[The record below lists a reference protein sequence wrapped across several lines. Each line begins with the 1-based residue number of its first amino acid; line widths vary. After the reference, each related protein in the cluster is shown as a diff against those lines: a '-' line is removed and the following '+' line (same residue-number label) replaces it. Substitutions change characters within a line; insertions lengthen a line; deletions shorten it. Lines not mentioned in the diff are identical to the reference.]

1 MLSPLLRS
9 LSNLHIFIETMLPNN
24 NTNQSTTQ
32 SSGAETGAATL
43 RPTDIVIILVSHW
56 PWILLCI
63 LLGWGIAETIIRTSR
78 PIYTRNASILIKDM
92 NKGNSLVD
100 SYGFG
105 DAGLFAQA
113 TDLNNE
119 IFMLRSPASLTEVIK
134 RLNLQMNYEMEGMF
148 HRATLYGNSLP
159 FTVSLNELSD
169 LDECSFSVVYK
180 SDNSVLLSSFTKN
193 GIEQSEGSIVCQL
206 DNEINTPVG
215 KVIVSATPAWY
226 AFERKIWV
234 NKVRLQSALATYSDE
249 LKVASENGSTIINL
263 TVNDFSIQR
272 AEEILY
278 SLISIYNEQW
288 MQDRNQISVST
299 NQFINERLQVI
310 EGELGNVDSNISDYK
325 SEHLIAGNAE
335 SVAGMYINQAH
346 SASTQIVELNNQL
359 YMARSVRGYLT
370 NESNYTQL
378 LPSSQA
384 LGNTGISSQ
393 IQQYNNALLRRN
405 SLVSASSLEN
415 PIVKDLDNQLASL
428 RQTLISSI
436 DTHINELNVLVKSA
450 QGVQASSNS
459 RVAASPSQNKYLL
472 SVERQQKVKE
482 SLYLFLLQK
491 REENELSQAF
501 TAYNNRVVTPPSG
514 VNEPTSPVS
523 RNIYLVCLA
532 IGLAVPVAFLLLR
545 ELANTSVRGRKDL
558 DVLNIPFLGEL
569 PLNDPGSKLYRTI
582 QSLRRR
588 FQKDKKHHRHHEDKT
603 LHLLVKKDSTNAM
616 NEAFRV
622 VRTNMEFI
630 AGRGDGARV
639 CMLTSFNPNSGKTFV
654 VSNLAMALTFKK
666 KRVLTIDLDM
676 RKRSL
681 SALVGKHSAGLSN
694 YLGGYIDDYHEV
706 IKEVENVP
714 GLHVLPAG
722 KIPPNPTEL
731 LYEQR
736 LDDLVASVRKE
747 YDYVFIDCP
756 PLEIVADATIAA
768 RLADMSI
775 FVIRAEA
782 LQLTAL
788 PDVQKYYDENRLPK
802 MTILLNGT
810 TDAFSRY
817 GYHRYGSRYGYAY
830 GYGRSYSYGYG
841 YGKDEDASEN
851 EAK

>member
-1 MLSPLLRS
+1 
-9 LSNLHIFIETMLPNN
+9 MLPYNDNSGQVNQNSSAGNN
-24 NTNQSTTQ
+24 QNSV
-32 SSGAETGAATL
+32 SKL
-43 RPTDIVIILVSHW
+43 RISDVVIILVSHW
-56 PWILLCI
+56 PWIILSI
-63 LLGWGIAETIIRTSR
+63 LLGWLAAEAILHVSR

-92 NKGNSLVD
+92 NKGNSLGD
-100 SYGFG
+100 AYGFS
-105 DAGLFAQA
+105 DAGLFAQS

-119 IFMLRSPASLTEVIK
+119 IFMLKSPASMTEVIQ
-134 RLNLQMNYEMEGMF
+134 RLNLQMDYEIEGMF
-148 HRATLYGNSLP
+148 HRGTLYGNNLP
-159 FTVSLNELSD
+159 FEIELQEVSNHDDCQLCVE
-169 LDECSFSVVYK
+169 YK
-180 SDNSVLLSSFTKN
+180 SDRSVEISNFTLN
-193 GIEQSEGSIVCQL
+193 GVVIENGTIVCEL
-206 DNEINTPVG
+206 EKEISSPLG
-215 KVIVSATPAWY
+215 KLIVKPTSSWHHFTRP
-226 AFERKIWV
+226 IWA
-234 NKVRLQSALATYSDE
+234 KHLRLQAALAKYSDE
-249 LKVASENGSTIINL
+249 LTVQSESGSTIINMQIE
-263 TVNDFSIQR
+263 DYSIQR
-272 AEEILY
+272 AEEVLY

-288 MQDRNQISVST
+288 MLDRNQISVST

-335 SVAGMYINQAH
+335 SVAGMYISQAQTAG
-346 SASTQIVELNNQL
+346 SQIVELNNQL

-370 NESNYTQL
+370 NEANFTQL
-378 LPSSQA
+378 LPASQA
-384 LGNTGISSQ
+384 LGNSGITSQ

-514 VNEPTSPVS
+514 SNEPTSPVS
-523 RNIYLVCLA
+523 RNIYLICLL
-532 IGLAVPVAFLLLR
+532 IGLAVPIAVLLIG

-569 PLNDPGSKLYRTI
+569 PLNNPGSKLSRTLK
-582 QSLRRR
+582 SLRQR
-588 FQKDKKHHRHHEDKT
+588 FQRDKKHRHREDKT

-666 KRVLTIDLDM
+666 KRVLVIDLDM

-694 YLGGYIDDYHEV
+694 YLGGYINDYHEV
-706 IKEVENVP
+706 IKDVENVP

-736 LDDLVASVRKE
+736 LDDLLASVRKE

-841 YGKDEDASEN
+841 YGYGKDEDAESES
-851 EAK
+851 K